1 MVINNGHTIQVDY
14 PPGSYIKINGEI
26 YQLLQFHFH
35 TPSEHTVARNAY
47 GMELHVHQNQAGNFT
62 VFGVLIDQESENY
75 LLQPLW
81 DHLLESE
88 GEKTL

>member
-1 MVINNGHTIQVDY
+1 MNPTNQLINYQRIPLTIKNNGHTIQVDY

-47 GMELHVHQNQAGNFT
+47 GMELHVHQN
-62 VFGVLIDQESENY
+62 
-75 LLQPLW
+75 
-81 DHLLESE
+81 
-88 GEKTL
+88 